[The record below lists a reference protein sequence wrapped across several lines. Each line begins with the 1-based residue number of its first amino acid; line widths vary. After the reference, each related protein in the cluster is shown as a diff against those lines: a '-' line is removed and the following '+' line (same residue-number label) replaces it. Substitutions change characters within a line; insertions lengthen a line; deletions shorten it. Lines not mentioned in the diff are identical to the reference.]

1 MADVL
6 ALLAA
11 AVLVMAGGVTVAL
24 IARSGRR
31 RNAQIRRDAPRRLRE
46 DLRQADDYIREINDA
61 LSEGDLDGLEEKRNE
76 GR

>member
-11 AVLVMAGGVTVAL
+11 AVLVMAGGVAVAL

-61 LSEGDLDGLEEKRNE
+61 LSEDDLDSLKEKRNE